1 MRSLYIGSCYAEL
14 CDTNRM
20 KGAPLDPTD
29 TGIALGFRLVTDEW
43 TQPLQRTRGGGWKTA
58 ASSARV
64 TYRPTNAPACAGSF
78 IGFRLCV
85 DWGK

>member
-1 MRSLYIGSCYAEL
+1 MKSLYIGSCYAEP

-29 TGIALGFRLVTDEW
+29 TGIALGFRLVTDEG
-43 TQPLQRTRGGGWKTA
+43 TQRIRGGDWDFD
-58 ASSARV
+58 SSHAQAG
-64 TYRPTNAPACAGSF
+64 YRGGDDLPPSYSHRS

-85 DWGK
+85 DWEK

>member
-1 MRSLYIGSCYAEL
+1 MRPMVIGACYAEP

-20 KGAPLDPTD
+20 KGAPLEPTD
-29 TGIALGFRLVTDEW
+29 TGTALGFRLVTDEG
-43 TQPLQRTRGGGWKTA
+43 TQHIRGGDWGFD
-58 ASSARV
+58 SSYAQAGHRGGD
-64 TYRPTNAPACAGSF
+64 APSYSHRS